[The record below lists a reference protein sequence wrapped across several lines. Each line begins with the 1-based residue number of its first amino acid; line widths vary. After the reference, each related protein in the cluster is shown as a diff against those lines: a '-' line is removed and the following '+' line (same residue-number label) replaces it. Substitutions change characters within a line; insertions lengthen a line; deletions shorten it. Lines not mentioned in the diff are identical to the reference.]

1 MIIILMGVSGC
12 GKSTVGELLSKE
24 LKLPFYDADDFH
36 PESNVDK
43 MSRGE
48 ALNDND
54 RIPWLNVLSEKIYDW
69 DRSGGAILACSALKE
84 NYRDRLRQKV
94 DNGTNRVSGEE
105 QKRVLFIYLKGPK
118 SLISK
123 RLSDR
128 TGHYMPPELLDSQFN
143 DLEEPSDAMI
153 VNIDKNPAEIM
164 SEILPQL
171 KRFRENLPNHK

>member
-12 GKSTVGELLSKE
+12 GKSTVGELLSKD
-24 LKLPFYDADDFH
+24 LNLPFYDADDFH

-54 RIPWLNVLSEKIYDW
+54 RIPWLNVLSKKIHDW

-84 NYRDRLRQKV
+84 KYRDRLCQKM
-94 DNGTNRVSGEE
+94 DNGAHGISGEE
-105 QKRVLFIYLKGPK
+105 QNRVLFIYLKGSK

-153 VNIDKNPAEIM
+153 VHIDKDPSEIL

-171 KRFRENLPNHK
+171 NRFRDNLSNH